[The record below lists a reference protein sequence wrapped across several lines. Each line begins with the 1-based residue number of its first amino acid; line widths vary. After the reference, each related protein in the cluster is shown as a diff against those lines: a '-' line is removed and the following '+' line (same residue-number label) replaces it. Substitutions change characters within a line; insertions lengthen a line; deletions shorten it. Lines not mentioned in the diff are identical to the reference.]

1 MARTIRKGDRR
12 RRRTDREKEVEIGK
26 GEDLEDL

>member
-12 RRRTDREKEVEIGK
+12 RRRTDRKEVEIGK